1 MAINCIDGNYLQSAI
16 GAWVTSDYAS
26 TSYTKR
32 MVVRVGHTS
41 ALLAYDLTSGGLGT
55 SSSQQTIFSVCMLA
69 SNSATGT
76 VTFLLGGTST
86 TAYTLT
92 SYYTP
97 TWDTGE
103 VLTVLV
109 TPSSSSTGTLEFISP
124 GGHKSAAISAPTLPS
139 QVGNAVSYF
148 QQKVRVNAS
157 SQTDTTGGYVPGCG
171 GYVAG
176 TVTYGASYTDS
187 RAYTTAA
194 KAWATYGDSTTG
206 GSTGYCGG
214 TNISST
220 NPVMRMPGYKPIG
233 VVGHDLNN
241 RHVSLN
247 RAYISDISY
256 SSGYGTCT
264 LNWML
269 YNPYSNKSKTAAAT
283 NACCYACWAD
293 IYILWGKKWDEK

>member
-16 GAWVTSDYAS
+16 GAWLTSDSGSAS
-26 TSYTKR
+26 TTKR
-32 MVVRVGHTS
+32 IVVRVGHTS
-41 ALLAYDLTSGGLGT
+41 ALLAYDLTSGGLGS
-55 SSSQQTIFSVCMLA
+55 SSSQQTIFSVCMLN
-69 SNSATGT
+69 SNQATGT
-76 VTFLLGGTST
+76 VTFYLGGTST

-109 TPSSSSTGTLEFISP
+109 TPSSASTGTLEFISP
-124 GGHKSAAISAPTLPS
+124 GGHKSAAISSPS
-139 QVGNAVSYF
+139 PPSFTSNAVPYF

-176 TVTYGASYTDS
+176 TVAYGASYSDS
-187 RAYTTAA
+187 RGYTTAA
-194 KAWATYGDSTTG
+194 KAWATYDS
-206 GSTGYCGG
+206 GYCGG
-214 TNISST
+214 TNTSTTT
-220 NPVMRMPGYKPIG
+220 NPVMRMYGYKPIG
-233 VVGHDLNN
+233 VIGHDLNN
-241 RHVSLN
+241 RRVSLN

-269 YNPYSNKSKTAAAT
+269 YNPYSDRTSGSSAAT
-283 NACCYACWAD
+283 NACCLACWAD